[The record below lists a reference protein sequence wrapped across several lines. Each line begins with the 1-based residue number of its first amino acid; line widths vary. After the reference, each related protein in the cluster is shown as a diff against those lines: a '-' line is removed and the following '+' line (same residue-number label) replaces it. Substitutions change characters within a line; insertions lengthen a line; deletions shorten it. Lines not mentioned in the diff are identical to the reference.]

1 VEGEP
6 LMSDRRSITIP
17 GLSHLTA
24 IPVAT
29 RVGPLVVSSV
39 IAPFDPG
46 TRDVPDT
53 IEEQIANIFRHVGA
67 MLDEAG
73 ATWDDVAK
81 MSFWVA
87 EPAHRAAIEAP
98 WLEHF
103 PDGAS
108 RPSRH
113 THITKGAPMASAD
126 FLAYVT
132 G

>member
-1 VEGEP
+1 MEGGP
-6 LMSDRRSITIP
+6 GVSDRRSISIP

-29 RVGPLVVSSV
+29 RVGPLIVSSV
-39 IAPFDPG
+39 IAPFHPG
-46 TRDVPDT
+46 TRDVPQSVED
-53 IEEQIANIFRHVGA
+53 QIANIFGHVGA

-98 WLEHF
+98 WLQRF
-103 PDGAS
+103 PDEAS

-113 THITKGAPMASAD
+113 THVARGAPTVTAD

-132 G
+132 D